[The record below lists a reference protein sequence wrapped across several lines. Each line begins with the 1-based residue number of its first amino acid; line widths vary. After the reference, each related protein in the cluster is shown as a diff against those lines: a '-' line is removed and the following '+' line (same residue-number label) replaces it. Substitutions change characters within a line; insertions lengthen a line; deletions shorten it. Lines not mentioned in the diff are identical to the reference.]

1 MKKNK
6 LSNAPSQNT
15 SPVPY
20 RKSYNDSVTI
30 VDHHQSA
37 LLHHGHHPPPPSITL
52 PAVPTVDSVTS
63 ALSRSLYLGGS
74 GSNDYETIDQRQG
87 GNGGVHVKDPE
98 YETIP
103 ADVAGTK
110 LAAAAAAAAQAQAQQ
125 QQHKRMSSG
134 GTVAG
139 ISSFSSVVT

>member
-20 RKSYNDSVTI
+20 RKSYNDSVVV
-30 VDHHQSA
+30 VDLPH
-37 LLHHGHHPPPPSITL
+37 LPHHPPAITL

-63 ALSRSLYLGGS
+63 ALSRSLYVGG
-74 GSNDYETIDQRQG
+74 GSNDYETIDQRKIGSSSSHSQQ
-87 GNGGVHVKDPE
+87 HSKDPE

-103 ADVAGTK
+103 GDLANNAADRALANATTSAG
-110 LAAAAAAAAQAQAQQ
+110 QA
-125 QQHKRMSSG
+125 KRFSAGSNG
-134 GTVAG
+134 PAAG
-139 ISSFSSVVT
+139 ISSISASLVT